1 MHNNWQKS
9 WKGRIAKFIF
19 ETYNNRENDNVSDHF
34 FNLTIDQLL
43 WNASST
49 CCIGLVCNPVNLVK
63 QP

>member
-1 MHNNWQKS
+1 MDNNWEKS

-43 WNASST
+43 WHAT
-49 CCIGLVCNPVNLVK
+49 TIIK
-63 QP
+63 DD